1 MSITIEVTHPAHVL
15 MSSDFSQQEPKLSAF
30 VSGDRTLVEAF
41 KAGRDAYAT
50 LASIALGYPYE
61 ECLEFNPVT
70 KQVNP
75 EGKARRSVGK
85 VLNLG
90 VTYGMSEQSIAES
103 LYADRKDMTEK
114 EKLQEGKK
122 IRDALMKGF
131 PDLAKAIAKAELF
144 AAKTGYTETILGRR
158 RHHPDMTLPK
168 YQFEA
173 EVGYVNPDVDPL
185 DPESLKQNQDKIPQR
200 ILDALNKEFN
210 SNGKYDYGKVVRR
223 TKELAEQHIKV
234 INNSF
239 KIDSARR
246 QVFNAIIQGSA
257 AELTKMAILKL
268 ENDPEW
274 IEIGGRLL
282 VPVHDELIVEVPI
295 ENMEK
300 GAEILARDMCAAGDF
315 LPFSLTCD
323 VETTFRWYGLFVE
336 DVLSFD
342 KPDSMNWDDMTESNI
357 KWIQCML
364 FENEYILPVFKGPD
378 GKKPEGAAAKGI
390 NGTVTDELKTAVQD
404 YKNRYSLKSDSEFI
418 DHIEK
423 KVIRGIV

>member
-1 MSITIEVTHPAHVL
+1 
-15 MSSDFSQQEPKLSAF
+15 
-30 VSGDRTLVEAF
+30 
-41 KAGRDAYAT
+41 
-50 LASIALGYPYE
+50 
-61 ECLEFNPVT
+61 
-70 KQVNP
+70 
-75 EGKARRSVGK
+75 
-85 VLNLG
+85 
-90 VTYGMSEQSIAES
+90 MSEQSIAES

-131 PDLAKAIAKAELF
+131 PDLAKAIAKTELF
-144 AAKTGYTETILGRR
+144 ASKTGYTETILGRR

-210 SNGKYDYGKVVRR
+210 SYGKYDYGKVVRR
-223 TKELAEQHIKV
+223 TKELSEQHIKV
-234 INNSF
+234 INNNF

-246 QVFNAIIQGSA
+246 QVFNAVIQGSA

-282 VPVHDELIVEVPI
+282 VPIHDELLCEVPN
-295 ENMEK
+295 EYVKK

-323 VETTFRWYGLFVE
+323 VETTFRWYGLPYDESIFENRPSHLDWDTLSE
-336 DVLSFD
+336 D
-342 KPDSMNWDDMTESNI
+342 NI
-357 KWIQCML
+357 KWIQYMIA
-364 FENEYILPVFKGPD
+364 ENEYILPTFKGPD
-378 GKKPEGAAAKGI
+378 GKKPEGIAAHGI
-390 NGTVTDELKTAVQD
+390 NGVVTDELKKAVED
-404 YKNRYSLKSDSEFI
+404 YKNRYNVQSDSEFI

-423 KVIRGIV
+423 KVIRGII